1 MAKSIGIDAGDHSVK
16 VVEIDG
22 SYRKTRLL
30 RCRVETVLAA
40 PDGAERAAATALA
53 ITTAMK
59 AGKIGGDAVLGHPSW
74 EAILRT
80 IDVPFS
86 GRDAIRNAYR
96 KAIEE
101 RYRFYSYGDCM
112 LITK

>member
-30 RCRVETVLAA
+30 RCRVETVPAA
-40 PDGAERAAATALA
+40 PDGAERAAATAGA

-59 AGKIGGDAVLGHPSW
+59 AGKISGDAVLGHPSR
-74 EAILRT
+74 EDT
-80 IDVPFS
+80 IEREGPRFAGVRAVSFE
-86 GRDAIRNAYR
+86 GRIGL
-96 KAIEE
+96 
-101 RYRFYSYGDCM
+101 FG
-112 LITK
+112 